1 MGTVAGGMAMAKR
14 KPARRR
20 RTWGA
25 HESIDL
31 GPDVRRKA
39 IVMRD
44 PRGEK
49 PDVVLREPTIIPAE
63 WPDPNDVAVNRREA
77 KVITGA
83 RAANPLL
90 LMHRRGGL
98 VTVEHLKAAARLV
111 SAYEVGVMGG
121 QPGRGRAYGEPP
133 GSGRR
138 TAYPQEM
145 QLAELAAFRGAMRCL
160 TVFQVRLVGH
170 VVLGI
175 PDPARCDVAAFAA
188 RVCLDEKVVR
198 GQLVAGL
205 DALVAHFFPD
215 GADAVDREI
224 DGLVGVV

>member
-1 MGTVAGGMAMAKR
+1 MD
-14 KPARRR
+14 
-20 RTWGA
+20 
-25 HESIDL
+25 H
-31 GPDVRRKA
+31 
-39 IVMRD
+39 
-44 PRGEK
+44 
-49 PDVVLREPTIIPAE
+49 LR
-63 WPDPNDVAVNRREA
+63 
-77 KVITGA
+77 
-83 RAANPLL
+83 
-90 LMHRRGGL
+90 
-98 VTVEHLKAAARLV
+98 AAARLV
-111 SAYEVGVMGG
+111 AAYEVGVMGG
-121 QPGRGRAYGEPP
+121 QPGRGRSYGEPP
-133 GSGRR
+133 GTGRQ